1 MFPKK
6 ILLPNQK
13 WISYLVTRDVVN
25 NSKSLS
31 CLFPRDL
38 TIIHTMNQVTP
49 EALLFSQCED
59 VMFLLAP
66 LLTSRDCCEKPATA
80 NVSGPG

>member
-1 MFPKK
+1 MTQMLLLPNK
-6 ILLPNQK
+6 LLPNQK

-66 LLTSRDCCEKPATA
+66 LLTSCDCCE
-80 NVSGPG
+80 